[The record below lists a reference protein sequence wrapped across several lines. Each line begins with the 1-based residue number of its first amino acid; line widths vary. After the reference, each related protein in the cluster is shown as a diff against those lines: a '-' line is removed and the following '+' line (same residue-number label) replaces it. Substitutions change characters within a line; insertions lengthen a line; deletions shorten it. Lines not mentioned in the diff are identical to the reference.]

1 MTIPP
6 TFIPSRVWKYFL
18 TYLLKATAFVIVIV
32 FTMYVFNYLMIY
44 MGVPKEDQLPLWM
57 MIYGGAGSIFFMWDA
72 AKSRVERENREIL
85 KAIDRGQ

>member
-18 TYLLKATAFVIVIV
+18 TYLLKATAFVIAIV
-32 FTMYVFNYLMIY
+32 FTMYGFTHLMTY
-44 MGVPKEDQLPLWM
+44 MEVPKEVQELLF
-57 MIYGGAGSIFFMWDA
+57 MIYGGAGAICFMWDA
-72 AKSRVERENREIL
+72 AKSRVERENTEIL